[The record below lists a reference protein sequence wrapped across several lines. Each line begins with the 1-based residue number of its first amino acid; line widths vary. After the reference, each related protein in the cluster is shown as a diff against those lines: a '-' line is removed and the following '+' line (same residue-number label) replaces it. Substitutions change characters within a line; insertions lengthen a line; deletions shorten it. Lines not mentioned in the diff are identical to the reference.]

1 MWLPGSFG
9 IAPALSQG
17 DAECLLFSFASIK
30 KKKKKSFDHTTR
42 LRRRSSTP
50 WIYIDKRVFAF
61 LFFLLFVAVPTCD
74 RCAGCRAVSVTN
86 TLSEE
91 RVSNDKR
98 GGRFCHLTAAANEQK
113 SQWLLHQ
120 RCHFVHVTTWR
131 WLLDFT
137 RENIKTSETKKI
149 SLLLLQIFSNFY
161 LFFLDIV
168 VDRQLVSGVF
178 VCYTDNCDIKK
189 TETLISSSGSLLNIE
204 SKCSFSTV
212 TVTDAL
218 YLTTP
223 QS

>member
-1 MWLPGSFG
+1 MGKLIVYAWIHRCDYLAPLASLLRSLKATPSAFCFHLP
-9 IAPALSQG
+9 PL
-17 DAECLLFSFASIK
+17 

-98 GGRFCHLTAAANEQK
+98 GGRFCHLTAAADEQK

-137 RENIKTSETKKI
+137 RENIKTSETKKF

-161 LFFLDIV
+161 LFIYFFGHSCRSSAGIRGVCVLY
-168 VDRQLVSGVF
+168 RQLW
-178 VCYTDNCDIKK
+178 Y
-189 TETLISSSGSLLNIE
+189 
-204 SKCSFSTV
+204 
-212 TVTDAL
+212 
-218 YLTTP
+218 
-223 QS
+223 

>member
-1 MWLPGSFG
+1 MPGYTVVITWLLWHRSC
-9 IAPALSQG
+9 ALSRRRRVPFVFI
-17 DAECLLFSFASIK
+17 CLHL
-30 KKKKKSFDHTTR
+30 KKKKKSLDHTTR

-161 LFFLDIV
+161 FLFF
-168 VDRQLVSGVF
+168 F
-178 VCYTDNCDIKK
+178 WT
-189 TETLISSSGSLLNIE
+189 
-204 SKCSFSTV
+204 
-212 TVTDAL
+212 
-218 YLTTP
+218 
-223 QS
+223 